1 MLTHPRHHCVRL
13 CVTAKRIFCSRQRA
27 NKRASMA
34 EPKTKY
40 DRQLRIW
47 GEQGQTALEK
57 ASVCLLNCGPTGS
70 ETLKNLV
77 LGGVGSITVIDG
89 SKVEPGDLGNN
100 FMVDESSVGK
110 SKAKC
115 VCQFLQ
121 ELNDAV
127 KAKFIEEY
135 PEVLIETN
143 PSFFSQFTLVVATQL
158 GESSMVKLD
167 RICRE
172 ANVILIFARSYG
184 LTGLVRISLKEHT
197 VIESKPEHFLD
208 DLRLNN
214 PWPELKRYAETIDLD
229 VSDPVAH
236 KHTPYVLILVKM
248 AEEWEKNHDGKLPS
262 TREEKKE
269 FKELIKARMT
279 ALDEDNYK
287 EAIEASFK
295 VFTPRGISSDLQQVI
310 EDSCV
315 EIESSS
321 SDFWVMVAALKE
333 FIENEGGG
341 EAPLEGSIPDMTSST
356 EHYISLQ
363 KLYQAKAE
371 ADYLVIE
378 QRVRTILKK
387 IGRDPNSISKTTIK
401 SLCKNARKLK
411 VSVCRYRLVEDEF
424 NSPTVPELQKY
435 LTDEDYSVASVFYVL
450 LRAVDRFAANY
461 NSFPGQFDGLMDE
474 DISRLKTTAVG
485 LLNDVGCNGVTLTE
499 DLINEMCRFG
509 AAELHAVAAFIGGI
523 ASQEV
528 IKVCVSSSASCVGSI
543 GETRSACAEKG
554 KKPSQVVMFV
564 GLQGSG
570 KTTTCTKYAYYHKN
584 KGWKPALVCADT
596 FRAGAF
602 DQLKQNAAKAK
613 VPFYGSYT
621 ETDPVKIAVEGVE
634 RFKNDQSNSF
644 DLIIV
649 DTSGRHKQEAALSE
663 EMRQLSEAISPDLV
677 VFVMDASIG
686 QSAFHQAQ
694 AFKQSV
700 AVGAVIVTKMDG
712 HAKGGGTLSA
722 VAATKS
728 PVIFIG
734 TGEHTDQLEAFD
746 VKPFVRR
753 LLGMGDLPGPANKIR
768 EAVPMDQHEDILENI
783 LQGGFTLRTMQVLF
797 QTKLKLGTPSQLASM
812 LPAECTSR
820 LFPVGLGD
828 DQENQNQMK
837 QFLVMMDSMTAQEL
851 DSPNLKV
858 SELRRQ
864 RIARGSGHEVRQV
877 EELIE
882 ACKAVSKNF
891 SKGRALLRSLNSGDM
906 RAVTR
911 NMSGNPQLLN
921 QVGGMGGLR
930 SLMNLGRL

>member
-1 MLTHPRHHCVRL
+1 MLIHPRHYCVKL
-13 CVTAKRIFCSRQRA
+13 CVTTRRIFCSRQRA

-57 ASVCLLNCGPTGS
+57 ASICLLNCGPTGS

-214 PWPELKRYAETIDLD
+214 PWLELKRYAETIDLD

-248 AEEWEKNHDGKLPS
+248 AEEWAKNHDGKLPS

-310 EDSCV
+310 GDSCV
-315 EIESSS
+315 EIDSSS

-378 QRVRTILKK
+378 QRVRTTLKK

-401 SLCKNARKLK
+401 SFCKNARKLK
-411 VSVCRYRLVEDEF
+411 VCRYRLVEDEF

-435 LTDEDYSVASVFYVL
+435 LTDEDYSVASMFYVL

-528 IKVCVSSSASCVGSI
+528 IKLI
-543 GETRSACAEKG
+543 TR
-554 KKPSQVVMFV
+554 QFV
-564 GLQGSG
+564 PLSG
-570 KTTTCTKYAYYHKN
+570 TFVFNGIDHK
-584 KGWKPALVCADT
+584 
-596 FRAGAF
+596 
-602 DQLKQNAAKAK
+602 
-613 VPFYGSYT
+613 
-621 ETDPVKIAVEGVE
+621 
-634 RFKNDQSNSF
+634 
-644 DLIIV
+644 
-649 DTSGRHKQEAALSE
+649 
-663 EMRQLSEAISPDLV
+663 
-677 VFVMDASIG
+677 
-686 QSAFHQAQ
+686 
-694 AFKQSV
+694 
-700 AVGAVIVTKMDG
+700 
-712 HAKGGGTLSA
+712 
-722 VAATKS
+722 
-728 PVIFIG
+728 
-734 TGEHTDQLEAFD
+734 
-746 VKPFVRR
+746 
-753 LLGMGDLPGPANKIR
+753 
-768 EAVPMDQHEDILENI
+768 
-783 LQGGFTLRTMQVLF
+783 
-797 QTKLKLGTPSQLASM
+797 SQL
-812 LPAECTSR
+812 L
-820 LFPVGLGD
+820 
-828 DQENQNQMK
+828 
-837 QFLVMMDSMTAQEL
+837 
-851 DSPNLKV
+851 
-858 SELRRQ
+858 
-864 RIARGSGHEVRQV
+864 
-877 EELIE
+877 
-882 ACKAVSKNF
+882 
-891 SKGRALLRSLNSGDM
+891 SL
-906 RAVTR
+906 
-911 NMSGNPQLLN
+911 
-921 QVGGMGGLR
+921 
-930 SLMNLGRL
+930 